1 MMPKNR
7 FEQVDE
13 RQEDA
18 ITLSLWK
25 QGEEDFGSVN
35 IPAGVSGG
43 RLVNDS
49 LSDNL
54 PIQDAFRAAI
64 KVANEVKAPVVVVDP
79 DGLWQAEWGT
89 LYRYNE
95 G

>member
-1 MMPKNR
+1 MAKNR

-13 RQEDA
+13 RQDDA

-25 QGEEDFGSVN
+25 QGEEDVGSVDV
-35 IPAGVSGG
+35 PASVSRG

-49 LSDNL
+49 VSDSL
-54 PIQDAFRAAI
+54 PIKDAFRAAVRI
-64 KVANEVKAPVVVVDP
+64 ANEVKAPIVVIDP
-79 DGLWQAEWGT
+79 DNLWQAEWGT
-89 LYRYNE
+89 LYRYSE